1 MLSMKLKAHAITLI
15 FIKAFILDVIG
26 WPWSKSALSAQLTQV
41 RIMNVEFIKSLPTLN
56 DSRNKWFIWH
66 SMKIK
71 PSTQG
76 CRSNW
81 SPICTTGMVTPW
93 KRIDTGITYE
103 RITSPVN
110 PGSKYPT
117 VYRRDI
123 QLMAGIRITS
133 KDGIGVNEI
142 PICIFNM

>member
-15 FIKAFILDVIG
+15 FIKAFILDVIS
-26 WPWSKSALSAQLTQV
+26 WPWSKSALSVQLTQV
-41 RIMNVEFIKSLPTLN
+41 WIMSVEFIKSLPTLN
-56 DSRNKWFIWH
+56 DLRNKWFIWH

-71 PSTQG
+71 PNTQG

-81 SPICTTGMVTPW
+81 ISTTGMVTPW
-93 KRIDTGITYE
+93 KQIDTGITYE

-117 VYRRDI
+117 VYRRAI

-133 KDGIGVNEI
+133 KDSIGVNEI
-142 PICIFNM
+142 PICIFNMWF